1 MKSIADG
8 ESENLRQ
15 LNTTWGNSRGEQQTE
30 LSSEARN
37 AVRRTLFVDTP
48 TTTTVESNDNVLT
61 ESNNEQN
68 NKWLSYVLE
77 RLTDD
82 PKNMP
87 GNSQTPPAK
96 DVKDKEPEVQTASE
110 AESRIKDVWAHNLEE
125 EFSAIRKL
133 LPKYCYV
140 AMDTE
145 FPGVVARPI
154 GDFKTT
160 ADYLYQLLRCN
171 VDLLRIIQ
179 LGLSFFDEDGKTPT
193 GPYTTWQFNF
203 QFNLSEDMYA
213 QDSIELLTNSR

>member
-1 MKSIADG
+1 MKSKAVDG
-8 ESENLRQ
+8 PSENLRQ
-15 LNTTWGNSRGEQQTE
+15 LNTNWGKSRGEQQTE
-30 LSSEARN
+30 LSPDARN
-37 AVRRTLFVDTP
+37 TVRRTLFVEPSAKLIKSDDNILTDT
-48 TTTTVESNDNVLT
+48 
-61 ESNNEQN
+61 NEEN
-68 NKWLSYVLE
+68 PKWLSNVIHKLSE
-77 RLTDD
+77 DT
-82 PKNMP
+82 KNMP

-96 DVKDKEPEVQTASE
+96 EVKEKEPEAQTGVGPDCG
-110 AESRIKDVWAHNLEE
+110 IKDVWAHNLEQ
-125 EFSAIRKL
+125 EFSAIRQL
-133 LPKYCYV
+133 LPRYSYV

-203 QFNLSEDMYA
+203 KFNLSQDMYA

>member
-1 MKSIADG
+1 MKSVAVDG
-8 ESENLRQ
+8 TSENLRQ
-15 LNTTWGNSRGEQQTE
+15 LNTTWGKSRGEQQTE

-37 AVRRTLFVDTP
+37 TVRRTLFLDSSSKL
-48 TTTTVESNDNVLT
+48 ENNDNVLIDT
-61 ESNNEQN
+61 NEKN
-68 NKWLSYVLE
+68 PKWLSYVLH
-77 RLTDD
+77 RLGEDT
-82 PKNMP
+82 KSMP
-87 GNSQTPPAK
+87 GNSQTPP
-96 DVKDKEPEVQTASE
+96 VKEVKEREPEVQTGVGPDCG
-110 AESRIKDVWAHNLEE
+110 IKDVWAHNLEE
-125 EFSAIRKL
+125 EFSSIRKL

-179 LGLSFFDEDGKTPT
+179 LGLSFFDEDGKTPS

-203 QFNLSEDMYA
+203 KFNLSEDMYA

>member
-1 MKSIADG
+1 MKSVAVDG
-8 ESENLRQ
+8 PSENLRQ
-15 LNTTWGNSRGEQQTE
+15 LNTTWGKSRGEQQTE
-30 LSSEARN
+30 LSVEARN
-37 AVRRTLFVDTP
+37 TVRRSLFVDSSAKS
-48 TTTTVESNDNVLT
+48 ESNDNILT
-61 ESNNEQN
+61 DTNDKNS
-68 NKWLSYVLE
+68 KWLSYVLQRFSE
-77 RLTDD
+77 DT
-82 PKNMP
+82 KSMP
-87 GNSQTPPAK
+87 DKSQTPPAK
-96 DVKDKEPEVQTASE
+96 EVIEKESETQTGIGADCG
-110 AESRIKDVWAHNLEE
+110 IKDVWAHNLEK
-125 EFSAIRKL
+125 EFAAIRKL

-203 QFNLSEDMYA
+203 KFNLSEDMYA

>member
-1 MKSIADG
+1 MVFQV
-8 ESENLRQ
+8 EV
-15 LNTTWGNSRGEQQTE
+15 GNI
-30 LSSEARN
+30 
-37 AVRRTLFVDTP
+37 
-48 TTTTVESNDNVLT
+48 
-61 ESNNEQN
+61 
-68 NKWLSYVLE
+68 
-77 RLTDD
+77 
-82 PKNMP
+82 KNMSVS
-87 GNSQTPPAK
+87 NQTSP
-96 DVKDKEPEVQTASE
+96 VSEINEEELEVQTGVWPDCG
-110 AESRIKDVWAHNLEE
+110 IKDVWAHNLEE
-125 EFSAIRKL
+125 EFASIRKL

-203 QFNLSEDMYA
+203 KFNLSEDMYA